1 MISTAVAL
9 GSSSA
14 HHFPISIFYFP
25 ISLQDCCY
33 HGTRNMAA
41 LAKSKAAADR
51 AATLAERLTEALVR
65 ERLVPRF
72 VDSYVVDHGRYGLQ
86 VHASLYKDLLALL
99 QREALLAMCAQAFD
113 LVSKGAVPAPQKNR
127 KPKPLTRKDATA
139 FRRKFLA
146 ALTRQQHWNVG
157 TALEFQSDL
166 QLYEGILAHAATR
179 RRGRKPFEAA
189 NHPFVDRGAF
199 LLDSSFLENAR
210 VAASRAL
217 TTLEAVTQ
225 FVTEQV
231 FHS

>member
-1 MISTAVAL
+1 
-9 GSSSA
+9 
-14 HHFPISIFYFP
+14 
-25 ISLQDCCY
+25 
-33 HGTRNMAA
+33 MAA
-41 LAKSKAAADR
+41 TAKSKSVGADR
-51 AATLAERLTEALVR
+51 AATLAEHLRDALVR

-72 VDSYVVDHGRYGLQ
+72 VDSYVVDYGRYGLQ

-99 QREALLAMCAQAFD
+99 QREALIAMCAQALD
-113 LVSKGAVPAPQKNR
+113 LVSKGAVPAPEKNR
-127 KPKPLTRKDATA
+127 RPKPMTRKDATA

-189 NHPFVDRGAF
+189 SHPFVDRGAF

-217 TTLEAVTQ
+217 TSLEAVTQ
-225 FVTEQV
+225 QITEQV
-231 FHS
+231 FRS